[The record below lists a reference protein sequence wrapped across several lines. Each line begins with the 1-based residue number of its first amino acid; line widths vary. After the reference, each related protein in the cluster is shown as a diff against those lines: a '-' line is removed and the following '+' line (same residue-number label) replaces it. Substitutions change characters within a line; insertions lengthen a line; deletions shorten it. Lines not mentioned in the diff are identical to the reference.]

1 MKHYARWGIVCAVF
15 AMLLVSCGLQY
26 APAEAQAPEPAPAPA
41 KPVVQLIRTLPPI
54 EFVPVSTPE
63 PTPEI
68 TIAPYEAELIA
79 KTLYGEYRGP
89 DKLQQAGV
97 VWCILNRC
105 DAWGETVE
113 AVVTAPNQF
122 LGYRASNPVEPYLYD
137 MAVDVLTRWQME
149 KLGETDVGRV
159 LPADYLWFGAN
170 KNYTKNIFRNAF
182 TGGNRWDWELPS
194 PYEEA

>member
-1 MKHYARWGIVCAVF
+1 MKYITLPLLIF
-15 AMLLVSCGLQY
+15 ALMVSCGLQY

-41 KPVVQLIRTLPPI
+41 KPVVELIRTLPPI
-54 EFVPVSTPE
+54 PANIVPMTKQQ
-63 PTPEI
+63 PEI
-68 TIAPYEAELIA
+68 TIDPRDAEYIA

-97 VWCILNRC
+97 AWCIVNRC
-105 DAWGETVE
+105 DAWGKTVE

-122 LGYRASNPVEPYLYD
+122 LGYRASNPIEPYLYD
-137 MAVDVLTRWQME
+137 MAVDVLTRWQRE

-170 KNYTKNIFRNAF
+170 KSYTQNIFRNKF
-182 TGGNRWDWELPS
+182 TGGDRWEWGYPD
-194 PYEEA
+194 PYKEEA

>member
-1 MKHYARWGIVCAVF
+1 MKYLILF
-15 AMLLVSCGLQY
+15 ALLFMLVVSCGLQY
-26 APAEAQAPEPAPAPA
+26 APAAPAEPEPTPEPQKPAPP
-41 KPVVQLIRTLPPI
+41 KPEVIPLARELKPI
-54 EFVPVSTPE
+54 PTPE

-68 TIAPYEAELIA
+68 IIDPYEAELIA

-97 VWCILNRC
+97 AWCIVNRC

-113 AVVTAPNQF
+113 TVVTAPNQF

-137 MAVDVLTRWQME
+137 MAVDVLTRWERE

-170 KNYTKNIFRNAF
+170 KSYTKNIFRNAF
-182 TGGNRWDWELPS
+182 TGGDRWDWAMPN
-194 PYEEA
+194 PYEE

>member
-1 MKHYARWGIVCAVF
+1 MRYLTLVALIF
-15 AMLLVSCGLQY
+15 ALLVSCGLQY
-26 APAEAQAPEPAPAPA
+26 APAEAQVPEPTPAPA

-68 TIAPYEAELIA
+68 TIDPYEAELIA
-79 KTLYGEYRGP
+79 KTLYGEYCGP

-97 VWCILNRC
+97 AWCIVNRC

-113 AVVTAPNQF
+113 AVVTAPSQF

-137 MAVDVLTRWQME
+137 MAVDVLTRHERE

-170 KNYTKNIFRNAF
+170 KSYTKNIFRNAF
-182 TGGNRWDWELPS
+182 TGGNRWDWRLES
-194 PYEEA
+194 PYV